1 MAQTTF
7 NAVARRLLQLKLKAW
22 SILVVSQELST
33 ILSKIW
39 FQHAAIIK
47 EKGWQVN
54 FLPALHYFKF
64 PFVSKFMT

>member
-7 NAVARRLLQLKLKAW
+7 NAVARRLLQLKPKAW

-47 EKGWQVN
+47 EKAG
-54 FLPALHYFKF
+54 KF
-64 PFVSKFMT
+64 ISCQPYTILSFPLSQNL